1 MLARVKNN
9 KKHYSRD
16 STTEEQN
23 VKKIY
28 WTTKLEENATQKL
41 REQFSKGI
49 QIGNNVWDKLLI
61 MQIYE
66 IIYTQNI
73 WEITLSI
80 WFFVSIFT

>member
-1 MLARVKNN
+1 
-9 KKHYSRD
+9 
-16 STTEEQN
+16 
-23 VKKIY
+23 
-28 WTTKLEENATQKL
+28 LEENATQKL